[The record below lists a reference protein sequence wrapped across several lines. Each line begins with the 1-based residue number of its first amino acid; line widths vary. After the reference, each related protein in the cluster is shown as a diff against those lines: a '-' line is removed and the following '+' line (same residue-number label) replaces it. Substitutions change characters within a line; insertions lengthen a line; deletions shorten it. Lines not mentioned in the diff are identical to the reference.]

1 MNENEKIIEVL
12 SEHKKHSNA
21 FREEIKVGLNTVVI
35 KIEGVNRRLDIS
47 NGRTAKLENATAKLE
62 NTINELEKTDL
73 LINERM
79 KNMKDGSKMISDRMW
94 TIIFLII
101 SAGIGYFFSIL
112 K

>member
-47 NGRTAKLENATAKLE
+47 NGRTAKLENA
-62 NTINELEKTDL
+62 INELEKTDL

-79 KNMKDGSKMISDRMW
+79 KNMKDGSKQISDRMW
-94 TIIFLII
+94 TIIFLVI